1 MMEKNKLFDELLELS
16 AKVNEITLTDNM
28 QKLFGDEHISANGS
42 LVLASFLPVEI
53 QTEFYKYMSL
63 VAKNQNA
70 ITFDDL
76 NWWTYDDLNWW
87 T

>member
-1 MMEKNKLFDELLELS
+1 MREKNKLFDELLELS
-16 AKVNEITLTDNM
+16 AKVKEITLTDDM
-28 QKLFGDEHISANGS
+28 RKLFGDEHISTNGS

>member
-1 MMEKNKLFDELLELS
+1 MKKDKLFDELLELS
-16 AKVNEITLTDNM
+16 AKVKEITLTDDM

-70 ITFDDL
+70 ITLDDL
-76 NWWTYDDLNWW
+76 NWLTYDDLNWW

>member
-1 MMEKNKLFDELLELS
+1 MREKNKLFDELLELS
-16 AKVNEITLTDNM
+16 AKVKEITLTDDI

-53 QTEFYKYMSL
+53 QTEFYKYMNL

-70 ITFDDL
+70 TTFDDL
-76 NWWTYDDLNWW
+76 NWWSK
-87 T
+87 

>member
-1 MMEKNKLFDELLELS
+1 MKKDKLFDELLELS
-16 AKVNEITLTDNM
+16 AKVKEITLTDDM

-76 NWWTYDDLNWW
+76 NWWTYNDLNWW

>member
-1 MMEKNKLFDELLELS
+1 MKKDKLFDELLELS
-16 AKVNEITLTDNM
+16 AKVKEITLTDDM
-28 QKLFGDEHISANGS
+28 QKLFGDEHISTNGS

>member
-1 MMEKNKLFDELLELS
+1 MKKDKLFDELLELS
-16 AKVNEITLTDNM
+16 AKVKEITLTDDI
-28 QKLFGDEHISANGS
+28 QKLFGNEHVNANGG

-87 T
+87 A

>member
-1 MMEKNKLFDELLELS
+1 
-16 AKVNEITLTDNM
+16 M

>member
-1 MMEKNKLFDELLELS
+1 MKKDKLFDELLELS
-16 AKVNEITLTDNM
+16 AKVKEITLTDDM
-28 QKLFGDEHISANGS
+28 RKLFGDEHISANGS

>member
-1 MMEKNKLFDELLELS
+1 MKKDKLFDELLELS
-16 AKVNEITLTDNM
+16 AKVKEITLTDDM
-28 QKLFGDEHISANGS
+28 RKLFGDEHISANGS

-63 VAKNQNA
+63 VAKNQNT

-76 NWWTYDDLNWW
+76 NWWT
-87 T
+87 

>member
-1 MMEKNKLFDELLELS
+1 MKKDKLFDELLELS
-16 AKVNEITLTDNM
+16 AKVKEITLTDDM

-42 LVLASFLPVEI
+42 LVLTSFLPVEI

-76 NWWTYDDLNWW
+76 NWWT
-87 T
+87 

>member
-1 MMEKNKLFDELLELS
+1 MKKDKLFDELLELS
-16 AKVNEITLTDNM
+16 AKVKEITLTDDM

-76 NWWTYDDLNWW
+76 NWWTYDDLN
-87 T
+87 

>member
-1 MMEKNKLFDELLELS
+1 MKKDKLFDELLELS
-16 AKVNEITLTDNM
+16 AKVKEITLTDDM

>member
-1 MMEKNKLFDELLELS
+1 MKKDKLFDELLELS
-16 AKVNEITLTDNM
+16 AKVKEITLTNDM